1 MMYSNEER
9 RRIAELMLELERQ
22 PTQQRQASPALAR
35 FITLQEW
42 AALNFSK
49 VPHNNTLL
57 RWANEGRIQPQ
68 PEKIG
73 RIWRVKRDAKYRSD

>member
-1 MMYSNEER
+1 MMIGEEEL
-9 RRIAELMLELERQ
+9 RRIAELMVEVDRQ
-22 PTQQRQASPALAR
+22 PAAQARTGIKPR

-42 AALNFSK
+42 AIANFSK

-57 RWANEGRIQPQ
+57 RWVNEGRIHPQ

-73 RIWRVKRDAKYRSD
+73 RIWRVKPAAVYKAD

>member
-1 MMYSNEER
+1 
-9 RRIAELMLELERQ
+9 MLELERQ
-22 PTQQRQASPALAR
+22 PVAQARTGIKPR

-42 AALNFSK
+42 AATTFSK

-57 RWANEGRIQPQ
+57 RWVHEGRIHPQ

-73 RIWRVKRDAKYRSD
+73 RIWRVKPAAVYKAD

>member
-1 MMYSNEER
+1 MMYSKEEQR
-9 RRIAELMLELERQ
+9 RLAELMLELER
-22 PTQQRQASPALAR
+22 PAEPVRSTIKPR

-42 AALNFSK
+42 AAATFSK

-57 RWANEGRIQPQ
+57 RWVHEGRIQPQ

-73 RIWRVKRDAKYRSD
+73 RIWRVKPAAVYKAD

>member
-1 MMYSNEER
+1 MMYSAEER
-9 RRIAELMLELERQ
+9 RRIAELMLELERR
-22 PTQQRQASPALAR
+22 PTTERPAPAVQAR

-42 AALNFSK
+42 ATLNFSK

-57 RWANEGRIQPQ
+57 RWVNEGRIHPQ

-73 RIWRVKRDAKYRSD
+73 RVWRVKRDAVYRE